1 MKVNYHILL
10 FVLLL
15 LSSPAKSN
23 TKQEDV
29 NEDFLEFLAEMD
41 EVTGDGFEQWIN
53 DESIDIKTNNEKQ
66 DE

>member
-1 MKVNYHILL
+1 M
-10 FVLLL
+10 L